1 MIIYQVLWGVLAILA
16 VVGEALTA
24 QLVAVWFLPGAII
37 SLILALCGA
46 PVWAQITVFA
56 IATVASAVLFTK
68 IFKKHIKPRITL
80 SGADALIGEQA
91 VVTLSINNLAAQG
104 QVKVRGQI
112 WSAKSENPEII
123 IDENTVVTV
132 VGIEGVK
139 LICKL

>member
-1 MIIYQVLWGVLAILA
+1 MIFYQILWGVLAILT
-16 VVGEALTA
+16 VVVEALTA

-46 PVWAQITVFA
+46 PVWAQFTVFA
-56 IATVASAVLFTK
+56 IATVATAILFTK
-68 IFKKHIKPRITL
+68 VFKKHIKPKITM

-91 VVTLSINNLAAQG
+91 VVTLPINNLAAQG
-104 QVKVRGQI
+104 QVKVRGQV
-112 WSAKSENPEII
+112 WSARSEDPELT
-123 IDENTVVTV
+123 IDENAIVTV